1 MPTCRAGDG
10 ASGRQPGGC
19 GPGRDTGHGRGHGP
33 CRSLCRSVFGSVL
46 GRVSGALMA
55 ALIGGGCAGATI
67 AADAPL
73 SPTPPEPAASAE
85 QQDAS
90 TDVSALGSY
99 LVGRYAHA
107 RGDYAAAAEHLQRV
121 LHQDP
126 GKPALLRRAV
136 SLLVADGQV
145 EDAAALARRLV
156 EIDDRARLARLVLGL
171 QDAID
176 DDFESALLRIGAI
189 PGEGVYSFVLPLAE
203 GWLHA
208 GAGSGEAA
216 LDALAPLAER
226 DPYRPFFL
234 FHAGLMHDLS
244 GEQAEA
250 EAFLREAVAL
260 SRGSHRPVAA
270 LGSLLARAGRID
282 EARAVYERFRTQS
295 PENAWVERVLAKAE
309 AEAEADTP
317 PLFVADA
324 REGLA
329 EAMLGA
335 AAAMPQREIG
345 DAGLIYARL
354 ALFLRDDLDA
364 ARFVIGEILEGVEL
378 FGAAVAAYRSIPP
391 GSDYGWAA
399 RLRAAAGL
407 AELDRTDEAVA
418 ALSAMAE
425 ERPERTDA
433 ASALGDA
440 LRISERYA
448 EAASAYDTAIG
459 RIAAVG
465 DRHWRLFYLRG
476 IAFERIGAWPR
487 AEADFLR
494 ALELQP
500 DQPLVLNYLGY
511 SWIEQGRNLDTAK
524 TMIEKA
530 VELRPDDG
538 YIVDSLGWAAY
549 RLGDYE
555 EAVYQLERAVELQ
568 AGDPVIN
575 DHLGDAYWQVGR
587 LNEARFQ
594 WRRVLTLEPDDELA
608 GQVRRKLVDGL
619 SAGAEAEDEQ

>member
-1 MPTCRAGDG
+1 
-10 ASGRQPGGC
+10 
-19 GPGRDTGHGRGHGP
+19 
-33 CRSLCRSVFGSVL
+33 
-46 GRVSGALMA
+46 MA

-67 AADAPL
+67 AADAPP
-73 SPTPPEPAASAE
+73 SPTPPQPAASAE
-85 QQDAS
+85 QQEAS
-90 TDVSALGSY
+90 TLGSY
-99 LVGRYAHA
+99 LAGRYAHA
-107 RGDYAAAAEHLQRV
+107 RGDYAAAAEHFQRV

-136 SLLVADGQV
+136 SLLVADGRV
-145 EDAAALARRLV
+145 EDAAALARGLV

-171 QDAID
+171 RDVID
-176 DDFESALLRIGAI
+176 GDFESALRRIGAI
-189 PGEGVYSFVLPLAE
+189 PREGVYSFVLPLAE

-208 GAGSGEAA
+208 GAGTGEAA
-216 LDALAPLAER
+216 LDALAPLAARE
-226 DPYRPFFL
+226 PYRPFFL
-234 FHAGLMHDLS
+234 LHAGLMHDLS
-244 GEQAEA
+244 GEQAKA
-250 EAFLREAVAL
+250 EASLREAVAV
-260 SRGSHRPVAA
+260 SSGSHRPVAA

-282 EARAVYERFRTQS
+282 EARAVYERFRTQN
-295 PENAWVERVLAKAE
+295 PENAWVEHALAKVE
-309 AEAEADTP
+309 AAAP
-317 PLFVADA
+317 PPFVADA

-378 FGAAVAAYRSIPP
+378 FGAAVVAFRSIPS

-399 RLRAAAGL
+399 RLRAAAAL
-407 AELDRTDEAVA
+407 VDLDRTDEAVA

-440 LRISERYA
+440 LRLSERYE

-465 DRHWRLFYLRG
+465 ERHWRLFYLRG

-511 SWIEQGRNLDTAK
+511 SWIEQGRNLDTAR

-530 VELRPDDG
+530 VELMPDDG

-555 EAVYQLERAVELQ
+555 EAVHQLELAVELQ

-594 WRRVLTLEPDDELA
+594 WRRVLTLGPEDELA

-619 SAGAEAEDEQ
+619 SAGAEAEDGR